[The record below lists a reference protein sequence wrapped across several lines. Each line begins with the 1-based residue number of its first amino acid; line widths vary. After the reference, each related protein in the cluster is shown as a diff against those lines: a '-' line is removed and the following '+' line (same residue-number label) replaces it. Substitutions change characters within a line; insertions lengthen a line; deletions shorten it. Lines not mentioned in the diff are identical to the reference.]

1 MNESVW
7 LLGDQ
12 LHPAHLALARGRR
25 LLLIESL
32 GRLRAAP
39 YHSHKLVLILS
50 ALRHVAADL
59 TAQGGSVDLR
69 RADDFLAGIR
79 AHVQEFGVTQLTIIA
94 AAEYTTRQLQ
104 LQLADELGIAVTIL
118 PNQQLLVERQPPKQV
133 PKILEP
139 FYRKMRQAT
148 GLLLDADGQPLGGRW
163 NYDDENRKRYD
174 GRPLPAVA
182 QFPPDAITL
191 TAIADVQAWCP
202 AAQGD
207 AAGFALAVTHA
218 DAEAL
223 REDFVLR
230 RLAAFGPFEDAMS
243 TQSRVLFHSLLSPL
257 INIGLLDPL
266 ETAQA
271 AVQAYH
277 DGLAPLASVEGF
289 VRQIIGWREYMYL
302 RYWELMP
309 ELHHANAWQADRPL
323 PAWYWDGRTAMNC
336 LAHVLRGVHR
346 DGYSHHI
353 ERLMVLANFATLAGI
368 RPHEVNDWFLYSYVD
383 AYDWVVTPNV
393 IGMGLNA
400 DGGKIATKPY
410 IASGAYIERMGDYC
424 AGCRFR
430 PKERH
435 GARACPFTVLYWD
448 FLLRHEQRLRSNP
461 RLGPAVLGL
470 SRLDA
475 DERTRVQAAAAQVLR
490 EHVPRD

>member
-1 MNESVW
+1 VSESLW

-12 LHPAHLALARGRR
+12 LHPAHLASAQGRR
-25 LLLIESL
+25 LLLIESF

-50 ALRHVAADL
+50 AMRHVVAELQQQGAA
-59 TAQGGSVDLR
+59 VDLR
-69 RADDFLAGIR
+69 RADDFLSGVR
-79 AHVQEFGVTQLTIIA
+79 AHVQEYAVTRLTVIA
-94 AAEYTTRQLQ
+94 AAEYATRQLQ
-104 LQLADELGIAVTIL
+104 LTLAAELGIAVTIL
-118 PNQQLLVERQPPKQV
+118 PNQQLLVERQPPKTI
-133 PKILEP
+133 PKIMEP
-139 FYRKMRQAT
+139 FYRRMRKAT
-148 GLLLDADGQPLGGRW
+148 GLLMDAQGEPLGGRW

-174 GRPLPAVA
+174 GRPLPAPLLF
-182 QFPPDAITL
+182 QPDAMTL
-191 TAIADVQAWCP
+191 GVIADVQAWCP
-202 AAQGD
+202 TAQG
-207 AAGFALAVTHA
+207 AAADFALPVTHA
-218 DAEAL
+218 AAEQL
-223 REDFVLR
+223 RDDFVLR
-230 RLAAFGPFEDAMS
+230 RLADFGPFEDAMS
-243 TQSRVLFHSLLSPL
+243 SRSRLLFHSLLSPL

-277 DGLAPLASVEGF
+277 DGLAPLNSVEGF

-309 ELHHANAWQADRPL
+309 DLQQANAWQAERPL
-323 PAWYWDGRTAMNC
+323 PAWFWHGQTEMRC
-336 LAHVLRGVHR
+336 LQHVLAGVHR

-368 RPHEVNDWFLYSYVD
+368 RPQEVNDWFLFSYVD

-400 DGGKIATKPY
+400 DGGQIATKPY
-410 IASGAYIERMGDYC
+410 IAGGAYIERMSDYC

-435 GARACPFTVLYWD
+435 GERACPFTVLYWD
-448 FLLRHEQRLRSNP
+448 FLLRHETRLRRNP

-470 SRLDA
+470 ARLDDA
-475 DERTRVQAAAAQVLR
+475 ERERVQAAAAQILH
-490 EHVPRD
+490 EHVPLA